1 MPRIR
6 FIAQV
11 NVVDGRDDEFN
22 EWHTNVHMPEVLAAS
37 GFTSAQRFRLV
48 TPDAADPKPF
58 RYLII
63 YEGECDDPKKA
74 LDGLWKGVAEG
85 KVGMSDTLAGTWM
98 ALYEEI
104 PGARTPK

>member
-1 MPRIR
+1 MPKIR

-11 NVVDGRDDEFN
+11 NVAEGRDAEFN
-22 EWHTNVHMPEVLAAS
+22 DWHTNVHMPEVLAAA
-37 GFTSAQRFRLV
+37 GFTSAERFRLV
-48 TPDAADPKPF
+48 TPDANDPNPF

-74 LDGLWKGVAEG
+74 LDGLWKGAAEG
-85 KVGMSDTLAGTWM
+85 KVGMSDTVGSAWM

-104 PGARTPK
+104 PGARLSK